1 MSATIPVFS
10 MRSSGF
16 SHSFANNPESRANG
30 NFSICPYAAA
40 SGGAIFS
47 GINNNVG
54 QPALSFFG
62 ANDNTGTLT
71 YAPICFVSFKRS
83 GTNTVALSATDPAF
97 IFCNGAA
104 DWNTGTTILSMTGN
118 GNVGINCTPLTKF
131 HVKVTT
137 DENFKI
143 QGHDALTDGVTLVSG
158 NDVANAYKSMEF
170 AASQFDFVNGKV
182 GIGCTPVGAALDVVN
197 TIQCRSSDAQG
208 VLSAGTLIGNLV
220 FYGNDNSVGCQ
231 HAGAQISCYAENDWG
246 PTDNGQ
252 GQLLFY
258 TYDGTNL
265 LQRAIITKAGL
276 VGIGCTPA
284 AGSTLA
290 IGGTN
295 AAVTIAFR
303 DNPTVTDPY
312 TYTPICSRVEFH
324 SAGVVNVT
332 LAAGSLAEGT
342 LLYCTRDA
350 ASSYVI
356 VNGHDLSGA
365 HGGAVF
371 IKTYDN
377 GWQFFGN

>member
-1 MSATIPVFS
+1 
-10 MRSSGF
+10 
-16 SHSFANNPESRANG
+16 
-30 NFSICPYAAA
+30 
-40 SGGAIFS
+40 
-47 GINNNVG
+47 
-54 QPALSFFG
+54 
-62 ANDNTGTLT
+62 
-71 YAPICFVSFKRS
+71 
-83 GTNTVALSATDPAF
+83 
-97 IFCNGAA
+97 
-104 DWNTGTTILSMTGN
+104 
-118 GNVGINCTPLTKF
+118 
-131 HVKVTT
+131 
-137 DENFKI
+137 
-143 QGHDALTDGVTLVSG
+143 VTLVSG

-170 AASQFDFVNGKV
+170 AASQFDFVNGK
-182 GIGCTPVGAALDVVN
+182 
-197 TIQCRSSDAQG
+197 
-208 VLSAGTLIGNLV
+208 
-220 FYGNDNSVGCQ
+220 
-231 HAGAQISCYAENDWG
+231 
-246 PTDNGQ
+246 
-252 GQLLFY
+252 
-258 TYDGTNL
+258 
-265 LQRAIITKAGL
+265 

>member
-1 MSATIPVFS
+1 MFGTTGLATSAITQ
-10 MRSSGF
+10 
-16 SHSFANNPESRANG
+16 
-30 NFSICPYAAA
+30 A
-40 SGGAIFS
+40 SG
-47 GINNNVG
+47 
-54 QPALSFFG
+54 
-62 ANDNTGTLT
+62 
-71 YAPICFVSFKRS
+71 K
-83 GTNTVALSATDPAF
+83 
-97 IFCNGAA
+97 
-104 DWNTGTTILSMTGN
+104 
-118 GNVGINCTPLTKF
+118 
-131 HVKVTT
+131 
-137 DENFKI
+137 
-143 QGHDALTDGVTLVSG
+143 
-158 NDVANAYKSMEF
+158 
-170 AASQFDFVNGKV
+170 
-182 GIGCTPVGAALDVVN
+182 
-197 TIQCRSSDAQG
+197 
-208 VLSAGTLIGNLV
+208 LIGI
-220 FYGNDNSVGCQ
+220 D
-231 HAGAQISCYAENDWG
+231 
-246 PTDNGQ
+246 
-252 GQLLFY
+252 
-258 TYDGTNL
+258 
-265 LQRAIITKAGL
+265 
-276 VGIGCTPA
+276 CTPA

>member
-1 MSATIPVFS
+1 MSAAGFVEN
-10 MRSSGF
+10 SSLGLL
-16 SHSFANNPESRANG
+16 STRTATQALGDIGALGLHATADYALDAGKVGSRAASYFLPSTAVPNG
-30 NFSICPYAAA
+30 TAGVLAAW
-40 SGGAIFS
+40 
-47 GINNNVG
+47 NK
-54 QPALSFFG
+54 
-62 ANDNTGTLT
+62 TGSDTL
-71 YAPICFVSFKRS
+71 V
-83 GTNTVALSATDPAF
+83 GTNVTE
-97 IFCNGAA
+97 
-104 DWNTGTTILSMTGN
+104 TGSL
-118 GNVGINCTPLTKF
+118 LY
-131 HVKVTT
+131 TT
-137 DENFKI
+137 DSI
-143 QGHDALTDGVTLVSG
+143 
-158 NDVANAYKSMEF
+158 
-170 AASQFDFVNGKV
+170 FVNGR
-182 GIGCTPVGAALDVVN
+182 GIRTTSYLQGDTILWTKKLNADSSRAYDNRYAAKFTSGTANYFWGTPNGSAGVPSLRAFVAADLPNLGTVN
-197 TIQCRSSDAQG
+197 TIAMFG
-208 VLSAGTLIGNLV
+208 TTGLATSAITQASGKLIGI
-220 FYGNDNSVGCQ
+220 D
-231 HAGAQISCYAENDWG
+231 
-246 PTDNGQ
+246 
-252 GQLLFY
+252 
-258 TYDGTNL
+258 
-265 LQRAIITKAGL
+265 
-276 VGIGCTPA
+276 CTPA